1 MKSATLYLNGFSM
14 IILFRP
20 AYQEYAPN
28 TMYSSVGGAYYQ
40 TAGSQ
45 VRDIT
50 ITLYCLFKC
59 CFNMR

>member
-1 MKSATLYLNGFSM
+1 MDSLRLF
-14 IILFRP
+14 LFRP

-50 ITLYCLFKC
+50 ITVYIVYSNVDLIRDSGSIL
-59 CFNMR
+59 CF